1 MRYNLFVGLL
11 ALPLL
16 GCGSDP
22 ADADDA
28 GATTTGAT
36 TSTGSAGTGGGA
48 GGESPGCAPTAA
60 PDVTDVS
67 GTWAYRAIGSQLTQ
81 AQGLPPF
88 QTRIV
93 SVMLITQQQNGDAIS
108 LQGTY
113 CDHYTEDPDAIV
125 HAVIPDSFRGA
136 LAPVTREG
144 TFAAGEGGL
153 RYELGPLHE
162 VIGAALDDPT
172 QDELPTDPADA
183 RVVDQDED
191 GHPGMTVQ
199 LQGLIDGSVYVAE
212 RARTELD
219 GVAVATD
226 RIEGRLGFVS
236 EQSVLETDPASLKAT
251 MAASRTYPDPEECN
265 STFVMVR
272 TPDDADCAWIKER
285 ADTLFQ

>member
-1 MRYNLFVGLL
+1 MRYILFAGLL
-11 ALPLL
+11 SLPLL
-16 GCGSDP
+16 GCGSDS
-22 ADADDA
+22 ADNA

-36 TSTGSAGTGGGA
+36 TTSTGSAGTGGA

-81 AQGLPPF
+81 AQGLQPF
-88 QTRIV
+88 HTRII
-93 SVMLITQQQNGDAIS
+93 SVLLITQQQNGDAIS

-125 HAVIPDSFRGA
+125 HAVIPDSFREA

-144 TFAAGEGGL
+144 TFAASEGGL
-153 RYELGPLHE
+153 RYKLGPLYE
-162 VIGAALDDPT
+162 VVGAELDDPT

-191 GHPGMTVQ
+191 GHPGMTLQ
-199 LQGLIDGSVYVAE
+199 LQGLIDGSVYVVE
-212 RARTELD
+212 RKRTELD
-219 GVAVATD
+219 GVAVATS
-226 RIEGRLGFVS
+226 RIEGRLGFAS
-236 EQSVLETDPASLKAT
+236 EQSVLDTDPPSLKPST
-251 MAASRTYPDPEECN
+251 AASRTYPDPEECN

-272 TPDDADCAWIKER
+272 TPDDADCAWIKDR
-285 ADTLFQ
+285 ADTLFE